1 MVKQILPKCVP
12 TSTCLRAN
20 PSLEMLCLQAW
31 LGQFSRFS
39 SHASTTKQACQVRV
53 FSELGGKYLTTISLG
68 SGQVVEAR
76 QHVEQLVAKQA
87 SVCMP
92 NTLGLS
98 FQCMTVKLV
107 DAEKVESPKPGMVRL
122 VGTNK
127 ALVSWDVKKAKS
139 LLKHIHQATYAHDEL
154 RLRVAKAKTIL
165 PDIAVYESCVMCHI
179 TGKLASYKQAK
190 KNKIVY
196 TDLDVLCKLPK
207 LETME
212 VVCADVCF
220 TVLPST
226 LITLCLR
233 DARLNALN
241 ALPDGLT
248 ALDLRNVNL
257 ERQSTLAS
265 LVGAIK
271 GPCLVHL
278 AAQHVGLEG
287 NIPCE
292 LEGFKDLVH
301 LNLCDNNLSGRIPC
315 FMGNF
320 VGLLQLL
327 LSTNCLTGRIPTE
340 LGHASKL
347 SRLALQDNQ
356 LTGTLPTELG
366 LLSNL
371 YHANFSRNQLSG
383 GLPTFSN
390 ALEVLDVSCNQLS
403 QFEPT
408 CFDNLANLKVLD
420 LGYNRL
426 EGSIQASIGRL
437 VSAIKV
443 NLSHNLLTS
452 IPLEFKFVGSHGL
465 GSDDFVSIMLS
476 HNQFCG
482 DVPRQV
488 FQRHFVDLDLSHNR
502 FTGRLPIEVGNMRE
516 THTLNLSNNRLSGQV
531 PHELGLLHY
540 ARRVD
545 ISGNRFRGKLPQGLS
560 TLGKNYKGFNLH
572 QRTCLVYDKVL
583 QAHQWP
589 YLALVPIDDKHSTS

>member
-1 MVKQILPKCVP
+1 
-12 TSTCLRAN
+12 
-20 PSLEMLCLQAW
+20 MLCFQTW
-31 LGQFSRFS
+31 LGTRARYS
-39 SHASTTKQACQVRV
+39 SHASTTEQACRVCV

-68 SGQVVEAR
+68 SGQVLEAR
-76 QHVEQLVAKQA
+76 QHVETLVAKQA
-87 SVCMP
+87 KGCMEH
-92 NTLGLS
+92 TFGLS
-98 FQCMTVKLV
+98 FQCMTVTLV
-107 DAEKVESPKPGMVRL
+107 DAEKVESPKPGTPDMVRL
-122 VGTNK
+122 VGTSK

-139 LLKHIHQATYAHDEL
+139 LLKHIHQATYAHDAL
-154 RLRVAKAKTIL
+154 RLHVAKAKPIL
-165 PDIAVYESCVMCHI
+165 PDIAVYESCIMCHI

-190 KNKIVY
+190 KNKIVH

-207 LETME
+207 LETLE
-212 VVCADVCF
+212 VMCADVCF

-233 DARLNALN
+233 DARLDALN

-248 ALDLRNVNL
+248 ALDLRNVKL
-257 ERQSTLAS
+257 ERQSSLAS

-278 AAQHVGLEG
+278 AAKHVGLEG
-287 NIPCE
+287 TIPCE
-292 LEGFKDLVH
+292 LEAFKDLVH

-315 FMGNF
+315 FFGNF
-320 VGLLQLL
+320 VGLLQLF

-347 SRLALQDNQ
+347 TRLALQDNQ

-390 ALEVLDVSCNQLS
+390 NLEMLDVSCNQLS

-408 CFDNLANLKVLD
+408 CFDNLTNLKVLD
-420 LGYNRL
+420 LGFNRL
-426 EGSIQASIGRL
+426 EGSIPASIGRL

-452 IPLEFKFVGSHGL
+452 IPLEFKFVGARGPV
-465 GSDDFVSIMLS
+465 SDEFVSIMLS
-476 HNQFCG
+476 HNRFCG
-482 DVPRQV
+482 NIPRQV
-488 FQRHFVDLDLSHNR
+488 FQRHFVDLDLSYNR
-502 FTGRLPIEVGNMRE
+502 FTGRLPIEVGAMRE
-516 THTLNLSNNRLSGQV
+516 THTLNLSNNRFSGQV
-531 PHELGLLHY
+531 PHELGLLRH

-560 TLGKNYKGFNLH
+560 TLGKNYKGFNDQH
-572 QRTCLVYDKVL
+572 TTLVYDKVL
-583 QAHQWP
+583 QAQQWP
-589 YLALVPIDDKHSTS
+589 YLVLVPIDDKHSTPGRWHATASAVPTLP